1 MAYADIQSSFTSG
14 ELSPNLF
21 ARVDLDKYAAGAALM
36 RNFFADFRG
45 GASNR
50 AGTRFIGFLQNAQDK
65 GHLLPFIVDSTTG
78 YVLEFGE
85 LYCRPWFQGTPYAA
99 VTTPY
104 HLADLIELKYAQ
116 SADVMTLTHPNYP
129 PAELSRTGIG
139 TFTYAPI
146 VIGTQMPSP
155 QFTAAAGKYTPGNYF
170 SYAVTAVSLDGKEE
184 SLASVPIIV
193 ESASPLTGD
202 NNHVIDLVWSAPAQ
216 PTSYYNVF
224 KYGPIDR
231 SDPITSI
238 WGYIGSTLAPS
249 FVDNGIA
256 PDFSKTPPTN
266 VDPWSGGQIT
276 SIAVNAAGSGYTYGA
291 FPGLSYLPLT
301 FTGGGG
307 TGAAGYA
314 IINNGSH
321 TVIGAYLTSPGKNY
335 TSAPTVTAT
344 GDGGSG
350 ATFTCTVSNAA
361 PKYPVC
367 VAYFDQRRVFG
378 GGNVSPENIDF
389 SQPGNYNNFNRSQI
403 SQASDAINAS
413 LSAREVNIIKNL
425 VPMSTGL
432 VGFTSGGAFL
442 LSSGG
447 SGAPLTPTT
456 INVKAQASTGSSDVP
471 PLIIN
476 YDILYVQNKG
486 SIVRDLAFNYYLQS
500 YQGSDRSMLANH
512 LFFNHTI
519 IDWAW
524 SEVPYKLVWCVRED
538 GIALSLTYVP
548 DQEIYAW
555 ARHDTQGQFI
565 STVCIPEGSINAVYF
580 IVKRYLPGI
589 GTGDPCADWYYCLE
603 RLDDRTYTNVEEAW
617 FVDCGA
623 KLDKNYPDFT
633 VTPYYTDS
641 SKTQLEICAPT
652 QYGPGGYTMYQP
664 DGGITAISLLDVV
677 LSSSYS
683 GTVNVKI
690 NGVLLNGDPDST
702 VNGISMWGAQ
712 YNGGSVTGI
721 PVFTG
726 SDGYLHWDP
735 TIPGHIDYFVNREA
749 DVTTFSRDTFG
760 TTYLGRA
767 LFDNN
772 QYNKWTTTVSDH
784 IFSITSASNKD
795 SGYWTA
801 LPIDWPTLTG
811 EPIPYPDN
819 IGGGNLVDFRATGIT
834 PYPGAALSQG
844 ASPAYYYEYT
854 AGQSN
859 WLGGVRNAG
868 GPPATTDIP
877 VGVNTPGNGGRLQGS
892 ATLAAGQTLSLL
904 FNWNLR
910 YTGSGNYRNM
920 SINSIAVDSG
930 AGYVD
935 IPLTQMKSNKFNN
948 WYQWEPVPT
957 VGDGQRPYVIS
968 APVILPGPFTD
979 ISIGDVVHIAGGK
992 AVVNT
997 IIDSWH
1003 IICDVVLPITQLLPD
1018 DPDQLVGLQ
1027 QAPGTWDFVTPVQTV
1042 GGLGHLEAK
1051 EVVALADGEV
1061 VSGLTV
1067 SGGSVTLP
1075 RPASNIIVGLSY
1087 ICQLQTLYLDIS
1099 GGAGTVQ
1106 GKRKFLPAVT
1116 LRLDSTRGLYVGNTF
1131 DDLYPVKDQYSP
1143 ITTPESLISGD
1154 IRTNIGGNWTTPANV
1169 CIQTTDPLPASVLGV
1184 IAEVVEGDTGR

>member
-139 TFTYAPI
+139 TFSYAPI

-202 NNHVIDLVWSAPAQ
+202 NNHVIDLVWSAPGQ
-216 PTSYYNVF
+216 PISYYNVF

-276 SIAVNAAGSGYTYGA
+276 SIAVNAPGSGYTYGA

-335 TSAPTVTAT
+335 NSAPTVTAT

-623 KLDKNYPDFT
+623 KLPKNYPDFT
-633 VTPYYTDS
+633 VTPYYTDP

-652 QYGPGGYTMYQP
+652 QYGPGTTFMVQS
-664 DGGITAISLLDVV
+664 TLSV
-677 LSSSYS
+677 LNTFMFDATLSGSYS
-683 GTVNVKI
+683 GTLNVRI
-690 NGVLLNGDPDST
+690 NGDIQVNDSA
-702 VNGISMWGAQ
+702 VNYGMEIYAIQ
-712 YNGGSVTGI
+712 YNGGSALGI
-721 PVFTG
+721 PLYDPG
-726 SDGYLHWDP
+726 GGLAKLWAPGGYIDFFVQREIANPL
-735 TIPGHIDYFVNREA
+735 TIDRSWWEYGYGGYPASGPYRQMF
-749 DVTTFSRDTFG
+749 
-760 TTYLGRA
+760 
-767 LFDNN
+767 NN
-772 QYNKWTTTVSDH
+772 AAFNQFTTTNANM
-784 IFSITSASNKD
+784 IFGIPQSSKD
-795 SGYWTA
+795 SGYWA
-801 LPIDWPTLTG
+801 APYAFPG
-811 EPIPYPDN
+811 QSGAQYPDN
-819 IGGGNLVDFRATGIT
+819 MGGGVIEAFPGSFTAPGATGGGALSGATETAYGTSYQQGYAGYESIPAGGAIAIT
-834 PYPGAALSQG
+834 NPPYAVTSAAYGGRAAGAA
-844 ASPAYYYEYT
+844 
-854 AGQSN
+854 
-859 WLGGVRNAG
+859 V
-868 GPPATTDIP
+868 
-877 VGVNTPGNGGRLQGS
+877 
-892 ATLAAGQTLSLL
+892 LAAGQTVT
-904 FNWNLR
+904 FVAQFQPKYGGTPQNQR
-910 YTGSGNYRNM
+910 IY
-920 SINSIAVDSG
+920 SIAVDSG

-935 IPLTQMKSNKFNN
+935 IPLTNCVTTLYGCERNPIGTTPLASQ
-948 WYQWEPVPT
+948 
-957 VGDGQRPYVIS
+957 PYLVTSPI
-968 APVILPGPFTD
+968 ILPGPFTG
-979 ISIGDVVHIAGGK
+979 IAIGDVVHIAGGK

-1075 RPASNIIVGLSY
+1075 RKASNIIVGLSY

-1169 CIQTTDPLPASVLGV
+1169 CIQTTVPLPASVLGV